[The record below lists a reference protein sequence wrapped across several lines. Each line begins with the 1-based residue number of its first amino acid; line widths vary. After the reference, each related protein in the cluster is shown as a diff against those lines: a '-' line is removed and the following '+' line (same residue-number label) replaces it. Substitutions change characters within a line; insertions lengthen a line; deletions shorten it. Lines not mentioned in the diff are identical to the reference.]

1 MAFPWTYHKPVRLT
15 LVRSSVSRVITLR
28 HVANLLTSD
37 ELDKLTRSVLAKLR
51 PLSSVQRETVI
62 RQILEVDDWRRRH
75 HRRGFTPP
83 TTFAAAI
90 RPRRG
95 DVTELRRHFPEDY
108 SIAELHAILDARAC
122 EWRLVLITWFYQ
134 RRRDLRGDV

>member
-1 MAFPWTYHKPVRLT
+1 
-15 LVRSSVSRVITLR
+15 VITLR
-28 HVANLLTSD
+28 HVANILTSD

-90 RPRRG
+90 R
-95 DVTELRRHFPEDY
+95 
-108 SIAELHAILDARAC
+108 
-122 EWRLVLITWFYQ
+122 
-134 RRRDLRGDV
+134 RDGVM